1 MFRAYV
7 EPSLALLLE
16 LLLSVPLHTAEV
28 HQCIG
33 KCLQALIT
41 TVGPELQGKS
51 VYYLYKKKSEHQN
64 YTTLKV
70 QLLISE
76 FSKQENVIHKT

>member
-1 MFRAYV
+1 MWALHALSLIADSGGPMFRAYV

-51 VYYLYKKKSEHQN
+51 VYYLYKKNPTIK
-64 YTTLKV
+64 TTL
-70 QLLISE
+70 L
-76 FSKQENVIHKT
+76 